1 MTDRGLDFQG
11 DRVREGFTEAKT
23 GKSKKYK
30 AKAKAKAKAAEPVAP
45 KAGDNKDR
53 GALFDGRDTN
63 KDGKLNKEEFLIRQS
78 DTEQAAKNFVEFDK
92 DKSGDVNR
100 EEYVTSGK

>member
-1 MTDRGLDFQG
+1 MRAASTTR
-11 DRVREGFTEAKT
+11 
-23 GKSKKYK
+23 KSAAHAAPRSQSKPS
-30 AKAKAKAKAAEPVAP
+30 KAKAKAAVPVAP
-45 KAGDNKDR
+45 KVSEVKDR
-53 GALFDGRDTN
+53 GAMFDGRDMN

-78 DTEQAAKNFVEFDK
+78 DPEQAAKNFVKFDK

>member
-78 DTEQAAKNFVEFDK
+78 DTEQAAKNFVESDE

-100 EEYVTSGK
+100 EEYVTSGN

>member
-23 GKSKKYK
+23 GKSKKD
-30 AKAKAKAKAAEPVAP
+30 KAKAKAKAAEPVAP

-53 GALFDGRDTN
+53 DALFDGRDTN